1 MISSIKTLGQSHM
14 FLRIASIIAG
24 TTLWFYVLNSE
35 PVRTEREFP
44 LKLLLPE
51 SQVIANN
58 WPQMIKVELKGARVF
73 LENVDSNG
81 IEIVTEVAPSP
92 KRQTLRLTPNMIALP
107 FGVEVV
113 SIIPDS
119 INLQLVKESAKSLK
133 IRPIV
138 TGEVGPDFAY
148 DIEKISPSTVKVV
161 GPWNILKDLKD
172 IPTVTMNWNDL
183 DTSKGSVK
191 INLREL
197 DPRLKYEGISEIE
210 IFFKVRPKKANL
222 TLKNIP
228 IRFVTTASRI
238 TSRVKEVSLDV
249 LAPESPDFKLTSETV
264 QVMADIPVDKKGNLK
279 VDLRAVLPE
288 GVHLLQI
295 HPSSININVK

>member
-1 MISSIKTLGQSHM
+1 MISSIKQLGQSHL
-14 FLRIASIIAG
+14 FLRVVSIIAG

-35 PVRTEREFP
+35 PVRIQREFP
-44 LKLLLPE
+44 LKLLMPE
-51 SQVIANN
+51 SQVVGNIL
-58 WPQMIKVELKGARVF
+58 PESIKVELKGARVF
-73 LENVDSNG
+73 LENVQSSG
-81 IEIVTEVAPSP
+81 IEIVAEVASSP
-92 KRQTLRLTPNMIALP
+92 KRQSLRLSANMIALP

-113 SIIPDS
+113 SIIPDT

-138 TGEVGPDFAY
+138 TGDVGPDVAY
-148 DIEKISPSTVKVV
+148 EIEKISPSTVKVI
-161 GPWNILKDLKD
+161 GPWNVIKDLKD
-172 IPTVTMNWNDL
+172 IPTVAMNWIDL

-197 DPRLKYEGISEIE
+197 DSRLKYEAGNEVE
-210 IFFKVRPKKANL
+210 IFFKVKPKKANL

-228 IRFVTTASRI
+228 IRFVSNASRI

-249 LAPESPDFKLTSETV
+249 LAPESPDFKLTPDTV
-264 QVMADIPVDKKGNLK
+264 LVMADIPLGKKGNVK
-279 VDLRAVLPE
+279 VDLRAVLPD

>member
-138 TGEVGPDFAY
+138 TGEVGPDVAY

-172 IPTVTMNWNDL
+172 IPTVTMNWNDF

-191 INLREL
+191 INRGNLIL
-197 DPRLKYEGISEIE
+197 DLNMKESVRLKSFSRSG
-210 IFFKVRPKKANL
+210 PKKL
-222 TLKNIP
+222 I
-228 IRFVTTASRI
+228 
-238 TSRVKEVSLDV
+238 
-249 LAPESPDFKLTSETV
+249 
-264 QVMADIPVDKKGNLK
+264 
-279 VDLRAVLPE
+279 
-288 GVHLLQI
+288 
-295 HPSSININVK
+295 

>member
-1 MISSIKTLGQSHM
+1 MSSIKQLGQSHM

-35 PVRTEREFP
+35 PVRTQREFP

-51 SQVIANN
+51 AQVVSNI
-58 WPQMIKVELKGARVF
+58 WPQNIKVELKGARVF
-73 LENVDSNG
+73 LENVQSSG
-81 IEIVTEVAPSP
+81 IEIVTEVASTP
-92 KRQTLRLTPNMIALP
+92 KRQMLRLTPNMIALP

-113 SIIPDS
+113 SIIPDT

-138 TGEVGPDFAY
+138 TGEVGPDVAY
-148 DIEKISPSTVKVV
+148 DIEKIAPSTVKVI

-172 IPTVTMNWNDL
+172 IPTVAMNWNDL

-191 INLREL
+191 VNLRDL
-197 DPRLKYEGISEIE
+197 DPRLKYEGGNEIE

-249 LAPESPDFKLTSETV
+249 LAPESPDFKLTTDSV
-264 QVMADIPVDKKGNLK
+264 QVMAEIPVGKKGNVN

-295 HPSSININVK
+295 HPTSININVK

>member
-1 MISSIKTLGQSHM
+1 MISSIKQLGQSHL
-14 FLRIASIIAG
+14 FLRVVSIIAG

-35 PVRTEREFP
+35 PVRIQREFP
-44 LKLLLPE
+44 LKLLMPE
-51 SQVIANN
+51 SQVVGNIL
-58 WPQMIKVELKGARVF
+58 PESIKVELKGARVF
-73 LENVDSNG
+73 LENVQSSG
-81 IEIVTEVAPSP
+81 IEIVAEVASSP
-92 KRQTLRLTPNMIALP
+92 KRQSLRLSANMIALP

-113 SIIPDS
+113 SIIPDT

-138 TGEVGPDFAY
+138 TGDVGPDVAY
-148 DIEKISPSTVKVV
+148 EIEKISPSTVKVI
-161 GPWNILKDLKD
+161 GPWNVIKDLKD
-172 IPTVTMNWNDL
+172 IPTVAMNWIDL

-197 DPRLKYEGISEIE
+197 DSRLKYEAGNEVE
-210 IFFKVRPKKANL
+210 IFFKVKPKKANL

-228 IRFVTTASRI
+228 IRFVSNASRI

-249 LAPESPDFKLTSETV
+249 LAPESPDFKLTSDTV
-264 QVMADIPVDKKGNLK
+264 LVMADIPLGKKGNVK
-279 VDLRAVLPE
+279 VDLRAVLPD

>member
-1 MISSIKTLGQSHM
+1 MIYSIKKLGQSHT

-35 PVRTEREFP
+35 PVRVEREFP
-44 LKLLLPE
+44 LKLLMPK

-73 LENVDSNG
+73 LENVQPEG
-81 IEIVTEVAPSP
+81 IEVISEVASSP
-92 KRQTLRLTPNMIALP
+92 KKQTLKLSPSMVALP

-113 SIIPDS
+113 SMIPDT
-119 INLQLVKESAKSLK
+119 INLQLVKESAKTLK
-133 IRPIV
+133 VRPIV
-138 TGEVGPDFAY
+138 TGEAGPDVSF
-148 DIEKISPSTVKVV
+148 DIEKISPSSIKVV
-161 GPWNILKDLKD
+161 GPWNVLKDIKD
-172 IPTVTMNWNDL
+172 IPTVAMNWNDL
-183 DTSKGSVK
+183 DTSKSSVK
-191 INLREL
+191 INLRNL
-197 DPRLKYEGISEIE
+197 DPRLKYEKSNEVE

-228 IRFVTTASRI
+228 IRFVTTSTRI

-249 LAPESPDFKLTSETV
+249 LAPESPDFRLTNDSV
-264 QVMADIPVDKKGNLK
+264 QVMADIPPGKKGSVK

-288 GVHLLQI
+288 RVHLLQI

>member
-119 INLQLVKESAKSLK
+119 INLQLVKETAKSLK

-138 TGEVGPDFAY
+138 SGEVRPDVAY

-197 DPRLKYEGISEIE
+197 DPRLKYEGISDIE